1 MLVDKREFTKQAFLG
16 SLIAAPFNVAGSVA
30 GSVAGFGA
38 KGLLK
43 GGWWGLKNAVKHP
56 VKAMGI
62 AGTGYNALGTVS
74 ERVEQVTNAAS
85 TPYRY
90 F

>member
-16 SLIAAPFNVAGSVA
+16 SLIAAPFNVAS
-30 GSVAGFGA
+30 SVAGFGA

-74 ERVEQVTNAAS
+74 EGVEQVTNAAS